1 MSALHFTLSRVPV
14 KTKTFRY
21 WALAIVVFILACSS
35 IRAQEHKYRDGVMID
50 TAEYDWCHHDC
61 APFDRPTFFFCVK
74 IADQVLIGS
83 RTREGQLCAEGVR
96 HGVGHRCP

>member
-1 MSALHFTLSRVPV
+1 MLRNGRVPV

-74 IADQVLIGS
+74 IADQF
-83 RTREGQLCAEGVR
+83 
-96 HGVGHRCP
+96 